1 MQDSAELACV
11 LGNFWLLIVFL
22 ELEFIDSY
30 LQYWKIILLWW
41 TKASEWWHM
50 SVKAG
55 CPFITISEW
64 SVMYCAVSDANIHT
78 SLDCLT
84 R

>member
-30 LQYWKIILLWW
+30 LQY
-41 TKASEWWHM
+41 
-50 SVKAG
+50 
-55 CPFITISEW
+55 
-64 SVMYCAVSDANIHT
+64 
-78 SLDCLT
+78 
-84 R
+84 